1 MTDQAG
7 VSPNKYTSKARFGE
21 QMLGVLRLLEPEPE
35 GLQAREVL
43 RRLKL
48 ALPPT
53 ESELTLD
60 ASGALRY
67 DTKVRWW
74 SVGLSKAEFVTKV
87 GGVWAITDKGR
98 EALLEFP
105 DASSFGAEVDRH
117 YDEWKARDIAEK
129 ASRENWELADS
140 VIARI
145 PAGRWVTFTDVAE
158 TVGGSFQS
166 LGVHLWKE
174 CPPGW
179 HRVALK
185 GGLLSAERYGDE
197 DRTDEQRR
205 LLLDDGFD
213 LDGPL
218 PEDRHLPLGELAGI
232 LTEVKGGERA
242 WLVRGT
248 SVKGTSIVP
257 EWIDE
262 GFMSLPASM
271 LPMLLPD
278 ASDEDIKS
286 AVDSGYS
293 TLGYSQRE
301 AKFEEIL
308 AFIHRMKPGH
318 LVVTTAGD
326 DVFIGEIAGTA
337 VQHESPGKRSNLR
350 RLVDWDNAD
359 SPLAVSDLPSRLAG
373 RLRSSADVVE
383 LTDIY
388 DAVGALRM
396 PALDDDTVD
405 GDVVPEARLELLSD
419 EVVERLLIGRVWL
432 DEFVEL
438 LAERRQVI
446 VYGPPGTGKTY
457 LAQEIAEA
465 LAGKGRVTLVQFHP
479 SYAYE
484 DFFEGYRPSGTVGGG
499 IALQLVP
506 GPLRKVVDAAREN
519 PGEPYFLIVDEINRA
534 NLAKVFGELYFLLEY
549 RDRSIDLLY
558 SSGDTGPAF
567 TLPANVFLIGT
578 MNTADR
584 SIALVDSAMRRR
596 FAFISL
602 HPEDERLDQV
612 LRQWLVDRSFAAD
625 RIDLLVGVLVELNR
639 RIADKDVK
647 IGPSY
652 LMTSTVVTDAGLDR
666 VWRTSILPLLEEYH
680 VGEGVD
686 VAARYGLPVLR
697 RALAPVS
704 PMVPEDVESG

>member
-1 MTDQAG
+1 
-7 VSPNKYTSKARFGE
+7 
-21 QMLGVLRLLEPEPE
+21 MLEVVRLLEPEPE
-35 GLQAREVL
+35 GLQVREVL

-48 ALPPT
+48 VLPPT
-53 ESELTLD
+53 EGELTLN

-67 DTKVRWW
+67 DTNVRWW
-74 SVGLSKAEFVTKV
+74 SVGLSKAEFVTKA
-87 GGVWAITDKGR
+87 GGVWSITDKGR
-98 EALLEFP
+98 AALIEFP
-105 DASSFGAEVDRH
+105 DADSFGFEIDRL
-117 YDEWKARDIAEK
+117 YDEWKRRDSAAK
-129 ASRENWELADS
+129 ASRGNKELADS

-145 PAGRWVTFTDVAE
+145 PAGRWVTFTDVASI
-158 TVGGSFQS
+158 VGDSPGS
-166 LGVHLWKE
+166 LGIHLWQK

-179 HRVALK
+179 HRVAYNS
-185 GGLLSAERYGDE
+185 GLISAERRDDE
-197 DRTDEQRR
+197 ERADRQRR
-205 LLLDDGFD
+205 LLIDDGFD

-218 PEDRHLPLGELAGI
+218 PEDRQLTLGELAGI

-262 GFMSLPASM
+262 GFMSLSASM
-271 LPMLLPD
+271 LPMLPLD
-278 ASDEDIKS
+278 ASDEDIKA
-286 AVDSGYS
+286 AVDSGSS

-301 AKFEEIL
+301 AKFDEIL
-308 AFIHRMKPGH
+308 AFLHRMKPGH
-318 LVVTTAGD
+318 LVVTTAGE
-326 DVFIGEIAGTA
+326 DVFIGEISGTA
-337 VQHESPGKRSNLR
+337 VQIESPGKRSNLR
-350 RLVDWDNAD
+350 RPVDWDNAD
-359 SPLAVSDLPSRLAG
+359 SPLAVSDLPSPLAG
-373 RLRSSADVVE
+373 RLRSTADVVE
-383 LTDIY
+383 LTDIN
-388 DAVGALRM
+388 DSVAALRM
-396 PALDDDTVD
+396 PALDDDSAD
-405 GDVVPEARLELLSD
+405 PEVVPEARLELLSD

-446 VYGPPGTGKTY
+446 LYGPPGTGKTY
-457 LAQEIAEA
+457 LAQEVAEA

-484 DFFEGYRPSGTVGGG
+484 DFFEGYRPSSSAGGG

-596 FAFISL
+596 FAFLSL
-602 HPEDERLDQV
+602 HPEDQRLDQV
-612 LRQWLVDRSFAAD
+612 LRQWLVDRSFASD
-625 RIDLLVGVLVELNR
+625 RIDLLVGILVELNR

-680 VGEGVD
+680 VGEGMD
-686 VAARYGLPVLR
+686 VAARYGLTALR
-697 RALAPVS
+697 KAIGVNAPERAANAGDEVAGEKPIS
-704 PMVPEDVESG
+704 KTTDNPE

>member
-1 MTDQAG
+1 MIATDGPDRTKDRINAMLRAICTLLAE
-7 VSPNKYTSKARFGE
+7 TSDGMNGTELIELVKAI
-21 QMLGVLRLLEPEPE
+21 V
-35 GLQAREVL
+35 
-43 RRLKL
+43 
-48 ALPPT
+48 PPT
-53 ESELTLD
+53 ATENTLN
-60 ASGALRY
+60 ASGIVRYVTNLRFWSI
-67 DTKVRWW
+67 DLVKAGWVR
-74 SVGLSKAEFVTKV
+74 KV
-87 GGVWAITDKGR
+87 GGVWTLTEVGR
-98 EALLEFP
+98 AALASYP
-105 DASSFGAEVDRH
+105 DPQDFGNAARH
-117 YDEWKARDIAEK
+117 LYKEWKARDISEK

-145 PAGRWVTFTDVAE
+145 PAGRWVTFTDVAD

-205 LLLDDGFD
+205 LLREDGFD

-271 LPMLLPD
+271 LPMLPPD
-278 ASDEDIKS
+278 ASDEDIKG

-326 DVFIGEIAGTA
+326 DVFIGEISGTA
-337 VQHESPGKRSNLR
+337 LQHESPGKRSNLR

>member
-1 MTDQAG
+1 MIATDGPDRTKDRINAMLRAICTLLAE
-7 VSPNKYTSKARFGE
+7 TSDGMNGTELIELVKAI
-21 QMLGVLRLLEPEPE
+21 V
-35 GLQAREVL
+35 
-43 RRLKL
+43 
-48 ALPPT
+48 PPT
-53 ESELTLD
+53 ATENTLN
-60 ASGALRY
+60 ASGIVRYVTNLRF
-67 DTKVRWW
+67 W
-74 SVGLSKAEFVTKV
+74 SIDLVKAGWVSKV
-87 GGVWAITDKGR
+87 GGVWTLTEVGR
-98 EALLEFP
+98 AALASYP
-105 DASSFGAEVDRH
+105 DPQDFGNAARH
-117 YDEWKARDIAEK
+117 LYKEWKARDIAEK

-185 GGLLSAERYGDE
+185 GGLLSADRYGDK

-271 LPMLLPD
+271 LPMLPPD
-278 ASDEDIKS
+278 ASDEDIKG

-337 VQHESPGKRSNLR
+337 VQQESPGKRSNLR

-388 DAVGALRM
+388 DAVGGLRM

-405 GDVVPEARLELLSD
+405 GDVVPEARLVLLSD

-647 IGPSY
+647 IGPSF